1 MDKISIN
8 KNDSTNIFRPL
19 LFINDNFDLSIYK
32 NDCDFS
38 QTNDLNLNLSS
49 LPLIDPPMI
58 EQFDKYNIKDI
69 NQKSDI
75 FSKDTSNNTG
85 SILQKKRNKSLNKQE
100 EKEDIDKYSKNTLIC
115 RVKKII
121 FDSILNYDNYIISKM
136 YNNKIGNGINI
147 KKLFK
152 TNHFQVKC
160 SGSNFNK
167 ELLKKT
173 QGEIFS
179 SSITTKYKNYPL
191 DHNKQLIKKLL
202 NEENKEKRK
211 IFENVFNKTLL
222 ECIEHLIGKKEYE
235 GLEGL
240 EKFYENE
247 IINVKLDQHNK
258 ELLKIIINNY
268 ENIINNKKPRK
279 KKTKKED

>member
-1 MDKISIN
+1 
-8 KNDSTNIFRPL
+8 
-19 LFINDNFDLSIYK
+19 
-32 NDCDFS
+32 
-38 QTNDLNLNLSS
+38 
-49 LPLIDPPMI
+49 
-58 EQFDKYNIKDI
+58 
-69 NQKSDI
+69 
-75 FSKDTSNNTG
+75 
-85 SILQKKRNKSLNKQE
+85 
-100 EKEDIDKYSKNTLIC
+100 
-115 RVKKII
+115 
-121 FDSILNYDNYIISKM
+121 M

>member
-85 SILQKKRNKSLNKQE
+85 SILQKKRNNSLNKKE
-100 EKEDIDKYSKNTLIC
+100 EKEDIDKYSKNILIF
-115 RVKKII
+115 RIKKII

-268 ENIINNKKPRK
+268 ENIINNKKKRK